1 MARPP
6 KNVEVRALA
15 VKIPADLKMRLD
27 SHVGSGLQNETVAV
41 ALTEY
46 LDREQDGASQVLRV
60 RIDEPTRIR
69 LARYCRDEHHGAPAE
84 NVARDALALLLR
96 VRDESQCDQFIVKLT
111 SESLIRRFQVYRE
124 TGEWNSSRVAEKA
137 LDFYLSD
144 RENHNAEYRAMLP
157 KARSARRGRS

>member
-15 VKIPADLKMRLD
+15 VKIPADLKVRLD
-27 SHVGSGLQNETVAV
+27 SHVGSGLQNETVAA

-46 LDREQDGASQVLRV
+46 LDREQDGAAQVLRV
-60 RIDEPTRIR
+60 RIDESTRIR

-84 NVARDALALLLR
+84 NVARDALTWLLR
-96 VRDESQCDQFIVKLT
+96 VRDESQSEHFVVKLT
-111 SESLIRRFQVYRE
+111 SELLIKRFQIYRQ
-124 TGEWNSSRVAEKA
+124 TSEWSPSRVAEKA

-157 KARSARRGRS
+157 KARSPRRGRG